1 MKMTGKMIW
10 KNAAKSAILVMTMFS
25 MVLTS
30 CKREDSLFD
39 GECAEDDNKVGTI
52 EDDNSLASD
61 FLAAENVGGR
71 SESTEGNK
79 FLGVATIT
87 FDAATRTVTI
97 DFGTTNQMCADGKN
111 RRGKIFVKMEEGTPN
126 QFPYTS
132 VTTHENYF
140 VNDNKV
146 EGTRRER
153 KTVLSNTSLQTEI
166 TVTNRKVSFTDGTSL
181 TRNVNHVRVKNLV
194 ANGIE
199 YSITGTAN
207 GTNRRGRNYTS
218 TILSPLI
225 SKTSC
230 NNFLFPVKG
239 TLNLGVNGDNDK
251 FLLDF
256 GDGSCDKTFT
266 ITYNGKTKTITR

>member
-1 MKMTGKMIW
+1 MKMIW
-10 KNAAKSAILVMTMFS
+10 KKAAKNAILVMAMFS
-25 MVLTS
+25 LVLTG
-30 CKREDSLFD
+30 CKKDDSLFD
-39 GECAEDDNKVGTI
+39 GEAAEDDNKVGTI

-61 FLAAENVGGR
+61 FLATENLGGR
-71 SESTEGNK
+71 SEGTEGGK

-97 DFGTTNQMCADGKN
+97 DFGTTNQVCADGKN
-111 RRGKIFVKMEEGTPN
+111 RRGKIFVKMEEGAPN
-126 QFPYTS
+126 KLPYTS
-132 VTTHENYF
+132 VLTHDNYF

-153 KTVLSNTSLQTEI
+153 KTALSATSLQTEI
-166 TVTNRKVSFTDGTSL
+166 TVTNRKVSFTDSTTL
-181 TRNVNHVRVKNLV
+181 VRNVNHVRVKTMV

-199 YSITGTAN
+199 YSTTGIAN

-218 TILSPLI
+218 TILTPII

-239 TLNLGVNGDNDK
+239 TLNLGVNGDDTK